1 MFLSREEEL
10 GVSELARR
18 LGLGKSTVHRL
29 LTTLVS
35 EGLVEQNT
43 ETGAYR
49 LGMVMFELGQAVRVH
64 MDLHA
69 AVGPVLA
76 PLREQTHESC
86 QVGVLDGHE
95 VVYVDRLESAH
106 TLRLMTETGRRV
118 PAHCTQLGQGAVG
131 PPLTRVVEAVL
142 AAAPLTR
149 LTPHTI
155 VDPALLRAE
164 LDKVRARGW
173 AEAVEEREIGVAS
186 IAAPIRDIAGRSS
199 RPSASARQRPGWAP
213 QQRRRLAGDRRGGRR
228 GGVAPAR
235 AGRRRR
241 LLHDHRTPEAERAD
255 HRCPWPRP
263 RQRSTRPAARGW
275 PSRRSPTRTRPSAWP
290 TATPCRPS

>member
-1 MFLSREEEL
+1 MFLSREKEL

-49 LGMVMFELGQAVRVH
+49 LGLAMFELGQAVRSH

-76 PLREQTHESC
+76 SLREETHEGC

-95 VVYVDRLESAH
+95 VVYVDRLESSH
-106 TLRLMTETGRRV
+106 TLRLMNETGRRV
-118 PAHCTQLGQGAVG
+118 PVHMHVVGQGAAG
-131 PPLTRVVEAVL
+131 PPLTRGGLEGVL

-149 LTPHTI
+149 LTPRTI
-155 VDPALLRAE
+155 VDPALLHAE

-173 AEAVEEREIGVAS
+173 SEAVEEREIGVAS
-186 IAAPIRDIAGRSS
+186 IAAPIRDTSGR
-199 RPSASARQRPGWAP
+199 
-213 QQRRRLAGDRRGGRR
+213 
-228 GGVAPAR
+228 
-235 AGRRRR
+235 
-241 LLHDHRTPEAERAD
+241 
-255 HRCPWPRP
+255 
-263 RQRSTRPAARGW
+263 
-275 PSRRSPTRTRPSAWP
+275 
-290 TATPCRPS
+290 